1 MKHRILFIA
10 FIAFVIGMFCSC
22 NSKEQVT
29 QELPILYVVNG
40 TGYAVDVYCDNH
52 LVASAGAHNNSGKVI
67 LSDVSINFPVYVEAD
82 FYDSKGN
89 FHHSYEW
96 TKYYFR
102 WNKTYK
108 MTLTNSSSSS
118 IISEL

>member
-1 MKHRILFIA
+1 MKHKILFMA
-10 FIAFVIGMFCSC
+10 FITFAIGILCSC
-22 NSKEQVT
+22 NREESVKQDRPV
-29 QELPILYVVNG
+29 LYVVNG

-52 LVASAGAHNNSGKVI
+52 LVASAGAHNNSGTVR
-67 LSDVSINFPVYVEAD
+67 LTNVSINLPVYVEAD
-82 FYDSKGN
+82 FYDKKGN
-89 FHHSYEW
+89 FVHSYEW